1 MSEKLEN
8 SGEKKEENLETK
20 IIKTFEIASIDDYVR
35 YLKSPWRIL
44 WSNLLAGIARGIGFI
59 LGVTVVLGAV
69 VWFVA
74 QMVDVPLIGEY
85 FQTIEKS
92 INEYKE
98 STNYKQEFQSME
110 KLLEEINTSLQN

>member
-1 MSEKLEN
+1 MSE
-8 SGEKKEENLETK
+8 EKNIESK
-20 IIKTFEIASIDDYVR
+20 IIKSFENASVDEYIR
-35 YLKSPWRIL
+35 YLKSPWRII

-85 FQTIEKS
+85 FQTIEQS
-92 INEYKE
+92 ISEYQE
-98 STNYKQEFQSME
+98 STNYKAEFQHME
-110 KLLEEINTSLQN
+110 RLLEEINTSLKR

>member
-1 MSEKLEN
+1 MSEKKTLE
-8 SGEKKEENLETK
+8 EK

-35 YLKSPWRIL
+35 YLKSPWRIM
-44 WSNLLAGIARGIGFI
+44 WSNLLAGISRGIGFI

-85 FQTIEKS
+85 FQTVEKS
-92 INEYKE
+92 INDYKE

-110 KLLEEINTSLQN
+110 KLLQEINTSLKR